1 MAGHYHEHATYSAK
15 SNTMVTS
22 KAKSAQFSAA
32 VVENPLLKVQ
42 VKITMNDPRGTAQ
55 EQQKKWAQQ
64 DTLAMSYGPEDTRL
78 ALERAQACLAL
89 NPRADVNAA
98 RGLSILADLT
108 RHLIAKYGGNQTSS

>member
-1 MAGHYHEHATYSAK
+1 MASRSNRLNANTNQAT
-15 SNTMVTS
+15 NNVFTLT
-22 KAKSAQFSAA
+22 
-32 VVENPLLKVQ
+32 
-42 VKITMNDPRGTAQ
+42 RH
-55 EQQKKWAQQ
+55 KWAQQ

-108 RHLIAKYGGNQTSS
+108 RHLIAKYGGNQTSSR